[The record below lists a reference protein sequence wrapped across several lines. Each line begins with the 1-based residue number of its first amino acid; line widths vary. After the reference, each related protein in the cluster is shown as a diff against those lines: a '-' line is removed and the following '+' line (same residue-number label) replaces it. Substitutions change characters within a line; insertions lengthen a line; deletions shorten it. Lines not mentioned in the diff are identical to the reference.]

1 MSVMMPFNGVE
12 LMDFANS
19 LTAGYLKLWK
29 ANGIVG
35 TLDMIPSILQD
46 EDRLNAYLLNCM
58 EMEGFRAHDIGKIRD
73 WILAKVKVD
82 S

>member
-19 LTAGYLKLWK
+19 LTSGYLKLWK

-35 TLDMIPSILQD
+35 TLGMIPNIIQD
-46 EDRLNAYLLNCM
+46 EDRLNAYLLNCL
-58 EMEGFRAHDIGKIRD
+58 EMEGFLAHDISRIRD
-73 WILAKVKVD
+73 WILANIKVD
-82 S
+82 G